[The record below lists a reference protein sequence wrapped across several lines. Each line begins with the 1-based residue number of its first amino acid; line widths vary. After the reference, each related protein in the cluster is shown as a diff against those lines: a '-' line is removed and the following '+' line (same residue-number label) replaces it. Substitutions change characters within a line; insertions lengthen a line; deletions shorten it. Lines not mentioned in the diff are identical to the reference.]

1 MFANINEGE
10 APTERRIARA
20 ADELADTLAIQ
31 PLRKSN
37 IIQIRYASTDPALA
51 MAVLS
56 QLANHYLEKHLAVHR
71 PSGAFAFFEHEAE
84 RYRSQLTLVRAR
96 LEQDRVKEG
105 IVSVDGEKEANFRR
119 ILDLEATQ
127 QATQVQ
133 IAETLER
140 IRAIEKQAES
150 IPPRTTTEIRTA
162 SGRVIEQL
170 QATMVP
176 LELKRMELLRVFK
189 PTYPAV
195 LEADAQIEKLMAAIE
210 AAKASPLVEE
220 ATNRD
225 STYDYLRTELARSR
239 SELPALRARASATA
253 QFLSANRAKARRLE
267 QIGETQ
273 QTLLSEAK
281 QAEENYIVY
290 ARKREEARISDALDA
305 QRIVNVAIAEEAT
318 LPASAIRTP
327 TGAAAVAG
335 DGARGDCERRARPH
349 QRLSGSV
356 LQDAFRGA
364 GLSRSAGPGI
374 DAEGDSMRDVDE
386 GLAWTETA
394 PADPEERRNEQPPSG
409 RSEDRL
415 DLERL
420 AEEETLRLVYKLFV
434 TPDDRKQRVVLFAGV
449 ERDNGCAGICLRAAR
464 TLAALQPGPVCLVD
478 ANLRSPWLHE
488 LVGAD
493 CRYGLA
499 SAGGFGQASV
509 TAFARPLCAD
519 NDEQLVGIALRLFRV
534 GPRDAADA
542 GPRPAAA
549 ARASTRFEHILIC
562 APPAD
567 LHAESVALGK
577 PSTASCSS
585 CRQMPPGATPSPA

>member
-1 MFANINEGE
+1 MDNDHHTTDRSATAPSITERDLLAIGFRQQWTIVFSFLVIFLGVLTFVLLRPARYESEMKILVKRERADPVVTPGESAQGQLWLGVTEEELNSEVELLKSRDLLAKVVAATGLDQREAGTARFGRMFGRANEGTP
-10 APTERRIARA
+10 PTERSIARA
-20 ADELADTLAIQ
+20 ADKLAGALAIQ

-96 LEQDRVKEG
+96 LEQDRLKEG

-140 IRAIEKQAES
+140 MRAIEKQAES

-195 LEADAQIEKLMAAIE
+195 LEADAQIEKLLAAIE

-225 STYDYLRTELARSR
+225 STYDYLRTELARNR

-273 QTLLSEAK
+273 QTQLSEAK
-281 QAEENYIVY
+281 RAEENYLVY

-318 LPASAIRTP
+318 LPAGQSGP
-327 TGAAAVAG
+327 
-335 DGARGDCERRARPH
+335 RRA
-349 QRLSGSV
+349 LLLLLG
-356 LQDAFRGA
+356 
-364 GLSRSAGPGI
+364 
-374 DAEGDSMRDVDE
+374 M
-386 GLAWTETA
+386 GLAA
-394 PADPEERRNEQPPSG
+394 M
-409 RSEDRL
+409 
-415 DLERL
+415 
-420 AEEETLRLVYKLFV
+420 V
-434 TPDDRKQRVVLFAGV
+434 
-449 ERDNGCAGICLRAAR
+449 
-464 TLAALQPGPVCLVD
+464 
-478 ANLRSPWLHE
+478 
-488 LVGAD
+488 
-493 CRYGLA
+493 
-499 SAGGFGQASV
+499 
-509 TAFARPLCAD
+509 
-519 NDEQLVGIALRLFRV
+519 
-534 GPRDAADA
+534 
-542 GPRPAAA
+542 
-549 ARASTRFEHILIC
+549 
-562 APPAD
+562 
-567 LHAESVALGK
+567 SVALALVK
-577 PSTASCSS
+577 DYLNPSY
-585 CRQMPPGATPSPA
+585 RTPSEVQASLGLPVLASMPRGTV